1 MYSKNLFKQNKVA
14 FVVASLFGM
23 GLITSCDSDDSGS
36 DSDPQVQIEPPI
48 VLDCNY
54 FTQNPNVVLQD
65 NPNAPVDYIVTCK
78 MAINDDVTIEPGV
91 TIAFET
97 DAGFRVYDSGSL
109 KAVGNGNK
117 QITLTGVDKSAGSW
131 SGVFINSNDVKNEFA
146 YVNVEY
152 AGGSAFNSNGDKG
165 GVIVYSGAQFKMS
178 NSKISHSATYGLN
191 ANYGSTTLILNN
203 NTYTQNNSP
212 MRVRASLVGMVS
224 GTDTYTGNTEDKV
237 ELDPYTAEITAPAT
251 IHKIG
256 VPYKLV
262 SSSSPILNIK
272 SNVTIEPGVII
283 EMGSGTG
290 IKVNDGA
297 SLKIEGT
304 SSERI
309 VIRGELAVAG
319 SWGRID
325 YRHTQ
330 NPNNIIRYADIM
342 HGGENPSSSKGAIYL
357 WASPRLSID
366 NTNFSDILACAIN
379 GRIAAGGI
387 NYQSNLTV
395 GANVTYT
402 NCGGEIC
409 GD

>member
-1 MYSKNLFKQNKVA
+1 MKNRNLSYVLATSLLF
-14 FVVASLFGM
+14 S
-23 GLITSCDSDDSGS
+23 ITSCGAKGG
-36 DSDPQVQIEPPI
+36 EPTPTPGGGTEPAI
-48 VLDCNY
+48 TLDCNY
-54 FTQNPNVVLQD
+54 FSKNPNAVLKD
-65 NPNAPVDYIVTCK
+65 NPDAPVDYIVTCK

-91 TIAFET
+91 TIAFKT
-97 DAGFRVYDSGSL
+97 DAGFNVRSAGSL
-109 KAVGNGNK
+109 KAVGNSEK

-131 SGVFINSNDVKNEFA
+131 SGVFFDSDDVKNEFA
-146 YVNVEY
+146 YVDVEY
-152 AGGSAFNSNGDKG
+152 AGGSKFNSNGDRG
-165 GVIVYSGAQFKMS
+165 GVIVYSGAQLKMS
-178 NSKISHSATYGLN
+178 NSKISQSATYGLN
-191 ANYGSTTLILNN
+191 ANYRSAKLTLHN
-203 NTYTQNNSP
+203 NTYTQNNIP
-212 MRVRASLVGMVS
+212 VRVNASLVGMVS
-224 GTDTYTGNTEDKV
+224 GTDIYTGNTEDKV
-237 ELDPYTAEITAPAT
+237 ELDPYSSEISTPAT

-262 SSSSPILNIK
+262 SSSSPNLHIK

-297 SLKIEGT
+297 SLKIVGT

-309 VIRGELAVAG
+309 VIRGVEQVAG

-325 YRHTQ
+325 YLHTQ

-342 HGGENPSSSKGAIYL
+342 HGGENPSSSKGAIFL

-379 GRIAAGGI
+379 GYIGGGGI